1 MDERPDT
8 SAPLAASGAAAAI
21 DSPDAIAHD
30 VAVVGRLEAVPRLLE
45 LLCTVTGMGF
55 AAVARVTDATWT
67 ACAIHDN
74 IEFGMTPGGQL
85 DLRSTLCFESRAA
98 NAPITIDHASVD
110 PHYCGHHTPKLYRI
124 ESYVS
129 VPIVL
134 PSGRYFGNLC
144 AIDPAPAQVSDP
156 KTLAIFQGLAGVIA
170 LQLESELEREQDK
183 SALRDAKAA
192 SELREQFIAIL
203 GHDLRNPLHA
213 VHIASHLLERRLSDP
228 ALANMATRI
237 KVNAQRMS
245 RLIDDVLDFAR
256 ARLGGGI
263 GVEVKSV
270 ADLQGALLSVVQEF
284 REGQPDR
291 QILSSISLDGPVF
304 CDEHRL
310 QQVLSN
316 LIGNAVTHGAAQ
328 SPISVAV
335 NVSDDHLIVQVHNEG
350 EPITEESRR
359 RIFEPFW
366 RRSTAADRQGL
377 GLGLHICAQIAR
389 AHGGEITVWSTTSA
403 GTTFT
408 VRIPQP
414 IGDYIAGH
422 TVALREGI

>member
-1 MDERPDT
+1 MDYDQRPDT
-8 SAPLAASGAAAAI
+8 SVQIAAPGAT
-21 DSPDAIAHD
+21 DSPEAIAHD

-45 LLCTVTGMGF
+45 LLCNVTGMGF
-55 AAVARVTDATWT
+55 AAVARVTDTTWT
-67 ACAIHDN
+67 ACAIHDA
-74 IEFGMTPGGQL
+74 IHFGMMPGGQL
-85 DLRSTLCFESRAA
+85 DLQSTLCFESRAA
-98 NAPITIDHASVD
+98 NAPVTIDHASVD
-110 PHYCGHHTPKLYRI
+110 PRYCEHHTPKLYRI

-144 AIDPAPAQVSDP
+144 AIDPAPAQVSDT

-170 LQLESELEREQDK
+170 LQLQSELERQQDK
-183 SALRDAKAA
+183 SALRDARAA

-203 GHDLRNPLHA
+203 GHDLRNPLQA
-213 VHIASHLLERRLSDP
+213 VQIASHLLERRLSDP
-228 ALANMATRI
+228 ALATMAARI

-256 ARLGGGI
+256 GRLGSGI
-263 GVEVKSV
+263 GVEVRSV
-270 ADLQGALLSVVQEF
+270 ADLGGALLSVVQEF

-291 QILSSISLDGPVF
+291 QILSAINLDAPVF

-316 LIGNAVTHGAAQ
+316 LIGNALTHGAAQ
-328 SPISVAV
+328 SPVSVAV
-335 NVSDDHLIVQVHNEG
+335 NVTDHQLILQVHNDG
-350 EPITEESRR
+350 EPISEESQR

-366 RRSTAADRQGL
+366 RSSISADRQGL
-377 GLGLHICAQIAR
+377 GLGLHICAQITR
-389 AHGGEITVWSTTSA
+389 AHGGEITVSSTKSA
-403 GTTFT
+403 GTSFT

-414 IGDYIAGH
+414 ILD
-422 TVALREGI
+422 